1 MTRKPFLPIT
11 IIFIIIS
18 VLIFGLKFAFQKWGA
33 DFNAMLAGN
42 VVLFVATYFSFHFY
56 NKGISNPSIQVF
68 LRTIYSAMFIKM
80 GICIAAVLVY
90 AFTVKPVSKAAILV
104 FFGLYFI
111 YTFVEVSIVTRLN
124 KQNKNA

>member
-11 IIFIIIS
+11 VIFIIIS
-18 VLIFGLKFAFQKWGA
+18 LLIVCLKFAFQKWSA

-42 VVLFVATYFSFHFY
+42 FVLFIATYFSFHFY
-56 NKGISNPSIQVF
+56 NKGLSNPNIQAF
-68 LRTIYSAMFIKM
+68 LRTVYSAMFLKM
-80 GICIAAVLVY
+80 GICIAAVTIY
-90 AFTVKPVSKAAILV
+90 AFTIKPVSKAAVLI

-111 YTFVEVSIVTRLN
+111 YTFAEVRIVTRLN